1 MLVLASPI
9 RIIALYCY
17 CCSLLLV
24 VVGGRGALAF
34 SSSSSSSPAW
44 SSSSRATTTT
54 TGWRRGGATR
64 AKKRPATAATAA
76 MATVAAESSSVASAT
91 GDADRAFRLGMQL
104 ERAGLARSASA
115 AFHEAA
121 TLYQC
126 FLDGGGG
133 DANDD
138 RATVTKTTNVFRHV
152 TSLATASDASGGGGG
167 SPTVL
172 AVLAYC
178 CVRLAHLSHD
188 DFGDPRASVRLYKM
202 AADIDPRPSGVA
214 YHGIGTSIEASA
226 TWVEGGGGGRRNE
239 SDKIGVTTEK
249 MAWRMEMERAAEA
262 YGEAR
267 ALGGGLGSSGEVSFH
282 LAVAL
287 EVRTGCLLFF
297 YLIVYYVSL
306 F

>member
-1 MLVLASPI
+1 M
-9 RIIALYCY
+9 
-17 CCSLLLV
+17 
-24 VVGGRGALAF
+24 G
-34 SSSSSSSPAW
+34 
-44 SSSSRATTTT
+44 
-54 TGWRRGGATR
+54 
-64 AKKRPATAATAA
+64 

-138 RATVTKTTNVFRHV
+138 DRATATTKTTNVFRHV
-152 TSLATASDASGGGGG
+152 TSLATTASDASGGGGGG

-226 TWVEGGGGGRRNE
+226 SWVEGGGGGGGRRNE
-239 SDKIGVTTEK
+239 NDTMGATTEK

-267 ALGGGLGSSGEVSFH
+267 SLGGGLGSSGEVSFH

-287 EVRTGCLLFF
+287 EVRGRDAYSFLSYTFLYFLLN
-297 YLIVYYVSL
+297 IRSPPPPRHIACCSL
-306 F
+306 